1 MEVTNKYIRFDWA
14 VKRMLRDKANFA
26 VLEGLI
32 TVLTGEEVKIVE
44 LLESEGNQESSTDKF
59 NRVDIKAKNSK
70 GEIVIVEVQLTRQL
84 YFLQRM
90 LYGVSKA
97 ITEHIEIGQKYD
109 KVKKVYSINILY
121 FDLGRGSDYLY
132 HGKTVFTGVHT
143 NDLLVVNTKEAEEL
157 RMRVPHDIFPEY
169 YIIRVNEFNS
179 VATTPI
185 EEWLDYLKN
194 NRIKEDTTT
203 PGLKEARQ
211 KLLYMTMNEK
221 ERRAYDAH
229 MDDIMVQNDVLDT
242 AKREGRAEGH
252 VEGILL
258 AARNLKSMGFSV
270 ADIMKATG
278 LSEGDIMS
286 L

>member
-1 MEVTNKYIRFDWA
+1 MEANNKYVRFDWA

-32 TVLTGEEVKIVE
+32 TVLTGEVVKIEE
-44 LLESEGNQESSTDKF
+44 LLESEGNQERADDKF
-59 NRVDIKAKNSK
+59 NRVDIKAKNAK
-70 GEIVIVEVQLTRQL
+70 GEIIIVEVQLTRQL

-97 ITEHIEIGQKYD
+97 ITEHIEIGNKYD

-121 FDLGRGSDYLY
+121 FDLGKGSDYLY

-143 NDLLVVNTKEAEEL
+143 NDRLEVNTKEADEL
-157 RMRVPHDIFPEY
+157 RMRVPEDIFPEY

-194 NRIKEDTTT
+194 NRIKDDTST

-211 KLLYMTMNEK
+211 KLLYMTMSDK

-242 AKREGRAEGH
+242 AKREGRAEGRA
-252 VEGILL
+252 EGIMLT
-258 AARNLKSMGFSV
+258 AKNLKSMGFGI
-270 ADIMKATG
+270 ADIIKATG
-278 LSEGDIMS
+278 LSENDIMK